1 MELEKEFNAGERENT
16 NDQRMYMEHNALR
29 STRKYMRNKARS
41 GMIGCTAVCTE
52 HSRTG
57 CLRC

>member
-16 NDQRMYMEHNALR
+16 NDQHMYMEYNALR
-29 STRKYMRNKARS
+29 ITRNCMGNKARS
-41 GMIGCTAVCTE
+41 GMIGCMAVRTE
-52 HSRTG
+52 HARTG